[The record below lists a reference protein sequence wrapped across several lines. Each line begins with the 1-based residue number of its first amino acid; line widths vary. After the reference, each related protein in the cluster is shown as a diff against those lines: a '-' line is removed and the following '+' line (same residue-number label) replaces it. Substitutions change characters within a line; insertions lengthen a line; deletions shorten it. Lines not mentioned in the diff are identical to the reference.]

1 MKISINLTFCPDKVE
16 RKIEEMIKEK
26 YEGKLLTP
34 ELKEEMKK
42 DIKIFTKEALRAG
55 YKLKITE

>member
-16 RKIEEMIKEK
+16 KKIEEMIKEK

-34 ELKEEMKK
+34 ELKEEIKK
-42 DIKIFTKEALRAG
+42 DIKIFTEEALRAG